1 MNFFKKIFFC
11 SGIIYFYFLLK
22 VGKLVSS
29 ESEFFILK
37 KFVKKNQNV
46 IDVGANIG
54 RYSFKLSDIIGKNGL
69 VYSFEPM
76 SKSYLTFLTL
86 ITFQD
91 IKNILPFNL
100 ALSSKSNFVKMKE
113 IQTSGAKYLF
123 DTKTE
128 SKIVKNKKNSVIKY
142 SIKLDDLKIKKKISF
157 IKIDCEGFE
166 LQVLKGAKSI
176 IKKNKPVILVEFNNN
191 KVVSFLKFLGYKQII
206 QKQKSRNKLFVHIN
220 DNAFKNIL

>member
-166 LQVLKGAKSI
+166 LAVLKGAENT
-176 IKKNKPVILVEFNNN
+176 IKINKPVLLVENNDN
-191 KVVSFLKFLGYKQII
+191 KINSFLNSLNYKEII
-206 QKQKSRNKLFVHIN
+206 SKKKSRNKIFAHKKKY
-220 DNAFKNIL
+220 DFKNII

>member
-206 QKQKSRNKLFVHIN
+206 QKQKSRNKIFAHKKKY
-220 DNAFKNIL
+220 DFKNII